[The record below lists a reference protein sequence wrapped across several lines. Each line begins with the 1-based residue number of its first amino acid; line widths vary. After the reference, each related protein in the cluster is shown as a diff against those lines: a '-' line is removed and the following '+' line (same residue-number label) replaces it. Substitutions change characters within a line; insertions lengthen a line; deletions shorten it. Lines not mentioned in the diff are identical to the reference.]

1 MTEKQLHKQVCG
13 YIKLQHHNVI
23 FLSDMSGLRTSIG
36 VAVQMKS
43 LRSSRAIPD
52 LIILHPRN
60 GYAGLI
66 IEIKVNVSDVYKK
79 NGMLKTNHHILE
91 QSEMLKR
98 LRTLG
103 YVAEFGI
110 GFDDCKQ
117 IIDNYFFKKLR

>member
-13 YIKLQHHNVI
+13 YIKLQYQKVI
-23 FLSDMSGLRTSIG
+23 FISDMSGLKTSIG
-36 VAVQMKS
+36 VAVQMKA

-52 LIILHPRN
+52 LIILHPSN
-60 GYAGLI
+60 GFAGLI

-79 NGMLKTNHHILE
+79 NGMIKTNQHILE

-98 LRTLG
+98 LSSLG

-117 IIDNYFFKKLR
+117 IIDSYFE